1 MNKDLVW
8 ITVGHAQEV
17 EPMARTEIIEQ
28 YQRAFNVINARMF
41 DGSLP
46 PIEILPGNEFDGDL
60 SDGLACFVSDTDR
73 VIPPKIYLQF
83 DNPAEYGMD
92 NDDISNLF
100 HEMIHY
106 LNYVKHLEKVDPD
119 CVGPY
124 HTESFKKAIEEHGGV
139 SEYIDPKY
147 GYSGEL
153 PEKTAWEIWWAIQ
166 DEL

>member
-1 MNKDLVW
+1 MALVW
-8 ITVGHAQEV
+8 LNRDPAHEP
-17 EPMARTEIIEQ
+17 EPMARAEIIEQ
-28 YQRAFNVINARMF
+28 YQRAFNVINARLF

-46 PIEILPGNEFDGDL
+46 PIAILPGNEFDGVL
-60 SDGLACFVSDTDR
+60 SDAAACFVSDTDR
-73 VIPPKIYLQF
+73 VIPPRIYLQF

-106 LNYVKHLEKVDPD
+106 LCYARNVKDIDTDRETD
-119 CVGPY
+119 Y
-124 HTESFKKAIEEHGGV
+124 HNEYFKKAVEEHGGTT
-139 SEYIDPKY
+139 EYIDTEY

-153 PEKTAWEIWWAIQ
+153 PEKTAWEIWWTIQ